1 MESEHQDLGYI
12 FYPRAVAVAGASKRP
27 GFTPGKG
34 FLQAL
39 LRSGYRG
46 RIYPLNPSG
55 GEILG
60 LKAYTNILEVPETV
74 DHVICC
80 IPAPHTPQLMKE
92 CVAKGVGVV
101 HLFTAGFGETGTEE
115 GRRLEEEIVNI
126 ARRGGI
132 RIVGPNCMGLL
143 CPDSGL
149 SFFTTAQAKGG
160 RVAFLSQSGGNAQEL
175 VNMAAIRGLGF
186 SKIISYGNAAD
197 LNEADFLHYLARDG
211 DSEIVAAYIEGVRDG
226 QRFTQALREAAR
238 TKPVIILKGGRTGAG
253 TRAANSHTGSLAG
266 SSVVWHTLCRQTG
279 AMQVTNLDELVDLV
293 LAFVYLSPPQGRRA
307 GVVGMGGGRSVLS
320 ADDCESDGL
329 IVPPFPSEVRQGLR
343 EFTPEA
349 GTSVRNPIDSSPV
362 VALNIQYFSR
372 TLELVAR
379 SEVIDFLIAYLYAEV
394 PLYADM
400 PHLLQQHAEAIVQAA
415 KTLGKP
421 LAVVLATSGAPQ
433 TANTVFE
440 AQQTCLRAGL
450 PVYPSIGRAAQA
462 ISRFIGYH
470 EDRGGSSPAGD
481 RM

>member
-1 MESEHQDLGYI
+1 MESETQDLGYI
-12 FYPRAVAVAGASKRP
+12 FYPRSVAVAGASKRP
-27 GFTPGKG
+27 GFAPGKG

-46 RIYPLNPSG
+46 GVYPLNSSG
-55 GEILG
+55 GEVLG
-60 LKAYTNILEVPETV
+60 LKAYTNISDVPEAV

-92 CVAKGVGVV
+92 CVAKGVRVV
-101 HLFTAGFGETGTEE
+101 HLFTAGFAETGTEE

-132 RIVGPNCMGLL
+132 RVIGPNCMGLI

-149 SFFTTAQAKGG
+149 SFFTAAQARRGP
-160 RVAFLSQSGGNAQEL
+160 VAFLSQSGGNAQEL
-175 VNMAAIRGLGF
+175 VNMASVRGLGF

-211 DSEIVAAYIEGVRDG
+211 ESEIVAAYIEGVRDG
-226 QRFTQALREAAR
+226 QRFAQALGEAAR
-238 TKPVIILKGGRTGAG
+238 TKPVILLKGGRTGAG

-266 SSVVWHTLCRQTG
+266 SSVIWHTLCRQTG
-279 AMQVTNLDELVDLV
+279 AMQINNVDELVDLV
-293 LAFVYLSPPQGRRA
+293 LAFVYLSPPQGRKV

-320 ADDCESDGL
+320 ADDCESAGL
-329 IVPPFPSEVRQGLR
+329 IVPQFPLEVRQRLR

-349 GTSVRNPIDSSPV
+349 GTSVRNPVDSSPV

-372 TLELVAR
+372 TLELVAL
-379 SEVIDFLIAYLYAEV
+379 SGVVDSLIVYLYAEI

-415 KTLGKP
+415 KDFGKP
-421 LAVVLATSGAPQ
+421 LAVVLATSGAPRA
-433 TANTVFE
+433 ANMVFE
-440 AQQTCLRAGL
+440 AQQTCLRAGVA
-450 PVYPSIGRAAQA
+450 VYPSIGRAARA

-470 EDRGGSSPAGD
+470 EDRGGSV
-481 RM
+481 